1 LDATTHPE
9 SHLPAVTLGRS
20 AAVRAAA
27 HRALAARDRL
37 LAGYPLWEAWRR
49 QARDAKTE
57 AVARLDELLHDLER
71 AVTAWGGRVLWAR
84 DAAQARRLILEV
96 AREHRVK
103 TVVKAK
109 SMTTEEIG
117 LNPALA
123 AAGLQAIETDLG
135 EFIVQLAG
143 HPPAH
148 ITAPALHLNRHQIA
162 EIFSAHLGLRSPAEP
177 EALSRRA
184 AAHLQ
189 PHFFEAQMGITGV
202 NFATPE
208 GALVLL
214 ENESNLRFTATL
226 PKVHLAL
233 MGLEKIIPRLADLE
247 PMLRLLPA
255 SATGQRLTALVHFI
269 QGLKV
274 QHRGNQILYLVI
286 LDNGRRRLAADPELA
301 EALYCLRCG
310 ACLNICPIFQVGAA
324 HLYGR
329 VYPGAIGILLA
340 PYLAPVG
347 DICDLC
353 TQCGACQEICPVGIR
368 LADHI
373 RRLRR
378 HSPRFRRLRALTA
391 AAGAVLSRPRW
402 YRGLEL
408 VSRGLAGL
416 ASRHGWGPSGFTAL
430 SPESFQQ
437 RQRGRR
443 RETLLTD
450 EDQVRPLLPPSQA
463 PHSLAPDAGADGG
476 VAEPENLDLDSAT
489 LLLAKRLRE
498 AGSSLAEVKGPA
510 ALARRLAAEAAPLW
524 LEDHPWL
531 HPVAEELKKLGVRP
545 RVAQTD
551 WAPMAGTA
559 VTVGLGAIPET
570 GSVLVDSGAGIGA
583 VLAFRAGKQIIL
595 VPGNSSCLSL
605 AQALE
610 YVRDR
615 GPGLVSWL
623 TGPSRTA
630 DIEKVLVLGA
640 QGPHEIEIFLYQEEA

>member
-1 LDATTHPE
+1 MDVTTHSEPHI
-9 SHLPAVTLGRS
+9 SAVTLGRS
-20 AAVRAAA
+20 PAVRAAA
-27 HRALAARDRL
+27 HRALAARDL
-37 LAGYPLWEAWRR
+37 LVSDYPLWEAWRR
-49 QARDAKTE
+49 QARASKTE
-57 AVARLDELLHDLER
+57 AVARLDELLDDLER
-71 AVTAWGGRVLWAR
+71 AVTAWGGRVLRAR
-84 DAAQARRLILEV
+84 DAAQARQLILDV
-96 AREHRVK
+96 AREHGVK

-123 AAGLQAIETDLG
+123 AAGLQVMETDLG

-148 ITAPALHLNRHQIA
+148 LTAPALHLNRHQIA
-162 EIFSAHLGLRSPAEP
+162 DIFAAHLGLRSPAEP
-177 EALSRRA
+177 EALARQA
-184 AAHLQ
+184 TAYIQ

-208 GALVLL
+208 GTLVLL

-233 MGLEKIIPRLADLE
+233 MGLEKVIPRLADLE

-274 QHRGNQILYLVI
+274 QPQGNQIFYLVI

-310 ACLNICPIFQVGAA
+310 ACLNVCPIFQVGAA

-368 LADHI
+368 LADNI

-378 HSPRFRRLRALTA
+378 HSRRFRQLRGLTT

-402 YRGLEL
+402 YRCLEPAT
-408 VSRGLAGL
+408 RRLAGL
-416 ASRHGWGPSGFTAL
+416 ASRHGGGLSGLPAL
-430 SPESFQQ
+430 APESFHRQQ
-437 RQRGRR
+437 RRRPPETSLGDEDRGR
-443 RETLLTD
+443 
-450 EDQVRPLLPPSQA
+450 PSLPPCQA
-463 PHSLAPDAGADGG
+463 PGSPAPDAGAAGE

-489 LLLAKRLRE
+489 ALLAKRLRE
-498 AGSSLAEVKGPA
+498 AGSSLA
-510 ALARRLAAEAAPLW
+510 
-524 LEDHPWL
+524 
-531 HPVAEELKKLGVRP
+531 
-545 RVAQTD
+545 
-551 WAPMAGTA
+551 
-559 VTVGLGAIPET
+559 
-570 GSVLVDSGAGIGA
+570 
-583 VLAFRAGKQIIL
+583 
-595 VPGNSSCLSL
+595 
-605 AQALE
+605 
-610 YVRDR
+610 R
-615 GPGLVSWL
+615 G
-623 TGPSRTA
+623 
-630 DIEKVLVLGA
+630 
-640 QGPHEIEIFLYQEEA
+640 

>member
-1 LDATTHPE
+1 M
-9 SHLPAVTLGRS
+9 
-20 AAVRAAA
+20 
-27 HRALAARDRL
+27 LAS
-37 LAGYPLWEAWRR
+37 YPLWEAWRR
-49 QARDAKTE
+49 QARRAKTE
-57 AVARLDELLHDLER
+57 AVARLDELLDDLER
-71 AVTAWGGRVLWAR
+71 AVTAWGGRVLRAR
-84 DAAQARRLILEV
+84 DAGQARQLILDV
-96 AREHRVK
+96 AREHGVK

-123 AAGLQAIETDLG
+123 AANLQVMETDLG

-148 ITAPALHLNRHQIA
+148 LTAPALHLNRHQIA
-162 EIFSAHLGLRSPAEP
+162 DIFTAHLGLQSPAEP
-177 EALSRRA
+177 EALTRLA
-184 AAHLQ
+184 TTYIQ
-189 PHFFEAQMGITGV
+189 PHFFKAQMGITGV

-208 GALVLL
+208 GTLVLL

-233 MGLEKIIPRLADLE
+233 MGLEKIIPHLSDLE
-247 PMLRLLPA
+247 VMLRLLPA

-269 QGLKV
+269 QGIKV
-274 QHRGNQILYLVI
+274 QPQGNQIFYLVI

-310 ACLNICPIFQVGAA
+310 ACLNVCPIFQVGAA

-353 TQCGACQEICPVGIR
+353 TQCGACQDICPVGIR
-368 LADHI
+368 LADNI
-373 RRLRR
+373 RGLRR
-378 HSPRFRRLRALTA
+378 RSRRFRPLRALTT

-402 YRGLEL
+402 YRALEPAA
-408 VSRGLAGL
+408 RRLAIL
-416 ASRHGWGPSGFTAL
+416 AARQGWGLPGLPAL
-430 SPESFQQ
+430 SPQSFHR
-437 RQRGRR
+437 RQRDCRCK
-443 RETLLTD
+443 
-450 EDQVRPLLPPSQA
+450 PLLGEADQGRLPRPTCQA
-463 PHSLAPDAGADGG
+463 PQSLAPDGAETGR
-476 VAEPENLDLDSAT
+476 VAAKENLDPDSLTA
-489 LLLAKRLRE
+489 LLAERLRE
-498 AGSSLAEVKGPA
+498 AGSSLTEVKGPA
-510 ALARRLAAEAAPLW
+510 DLARRLAAEAGPLW

-531 HPVAEELKKLGVRP
+531 RPVAEELEKLGGRP
-545 RVAQTD
+545 HTAQAD

-570 GSVLVDSGAGIGA
+570 GSVLVDSGAGPGA
-583 VLAFRAGKQIIL
+583 VLGFRAGKLIVL
-595 VPGNSSCLSL
+595 LDRNSSRLSL

-610 YVRDR
+610 YVRGR

-640 QGPHEIEIFLYQEEA
+640 QGPLSLEIFLYQEEA